1 MGYALRTEDTLTPE
15 AYLEMEMASTERHEY
30 VDGEVF
36 AMTGAASAHNDI
48 NISLAAL
55 IREHL
60 RGGPCKVYAI
70 DIKLRVEAANCYFYP
85 DLMVTCSEAD
95 RQNQY
100 EKREPVLVVEILS
113 PSTAL
118 YDRDRK
124 FAAYRQLPS
133 LQEYVLVDAEQQSIE
148 CYRRAT
154 GGEWILH
161 PYGAGETVT
170 LHSLNLTFPIEAAYQ
185 DVDFAAPPQ

>member
-1 MGYALRTEDTLTPE
+1 MGYALRKENYLTPE
-15 AYLEMEMASTERHEY
+15 AYLEMEMASEERHEY

-36 AMTGAASAHNDI
+36 LMSGAASAHN
-48 NISLAAL
+48 L
-55 IREHL
+55 ITLNLGYLFREHL
-60 RGGPCKVYAI
+60 RGGPCTTFVI

-95 RQNQY
+95 RA
-100 EKREPVLVVEILS
+100 EKYVKHEPLLVVEILS

-118 YDRDRK
+118 YDRERK

-133 LQEYVLVDAEQQSIE
+133 LQEYLLVDTERMNIE
-148 CYRRAT
+148 CYRRAD
-154 GGEWILH
+154 GGEWILR

-170 LHSLNLTFPIEAAYQ
+170 LRSLKLDFPLEAVYQ
-185 DVDFAAPPQ
+185 DIEFPTEP